1 MSFGALINPTFLEAV
16 LEATNGFAPI
26 GRGAEPPEIR
36 PVPYEL
42 DESWKNFEKELGA
55 YKRQLTNVRRD
66 LNQKYAQLLE
76 MHKSSEIVKMILDN
90 VPSDDLK
97 ARIASV
103 VDNYESDVGSVAL
116 TQQCGELKGKF
127 EAMSNVLDGT
137 NAERYDK
144 FTCFI
149 CQDRLVDLFIDP
161 CGHVV
166 CDHCWV
172 STRDKSKC
180 PGCRTGTHGSPRKIY
195 VM

>member
-16 LEATNGFAPI
+16 LEATSGFAPV

-36 PVPYEL
+36 PVSCEL
-42 DESWKNFEKELGA
+42 DEEWLNFEKELGKF
-55 YKRQLTNVRRD
+55 KRDLAKVRRD
-66 LNQKYAQLLE
+66 FHQKYAQLNE
-76 MHKSSEIVKMILDN
+76 MHKSSEIVKLILDN

-103 VDNYESDVGSVAL
+103 VDNYESDSGVVAL

-127 EAMSNVLDGT
+127 EAMSKVLDGT
-137 NAERYDK
+137 NSERYEK

-166 CDHCWV
+166 CEHCWV
-172 STRDKSKC
+172 NTRDKSKC
-180 PGCRTGTHGSPRKIY
+180 PGCRTALHGGVKKMY
-195 VM
+195 AM